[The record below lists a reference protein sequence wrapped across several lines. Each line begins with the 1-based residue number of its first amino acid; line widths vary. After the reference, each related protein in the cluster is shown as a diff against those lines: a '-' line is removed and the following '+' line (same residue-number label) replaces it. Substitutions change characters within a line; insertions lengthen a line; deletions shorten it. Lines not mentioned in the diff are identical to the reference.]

1 MFFDGELYKPKSDV
15 EREIELKLKI
25 LEDLQQQ
32 LTMLR
37 NQRESLSHVPMKK
50 LKENL
55 EYYDE
60 LIRKIE
66 KNIKEL
72 EKEIKELSKKNYQQ

>member
-1 MFFDGELYKPKSDV
+1 MGSF
-15 EREIELKLKI
+15 INQI
-25 LEDLQQQ
+25 Q

-37 NQRESLSHVPMKK
+37 NKREALTYVPMKR

-55 EYYDE
+55 EYYDK
-60 LIRKIE
+60 LIRKIG

>member
-1 MFFDGELYKPKSDV
+1 
-15 EREIELKLKI
+15 
-25 LEDLQQQ
+25 
-32 LTMLR
+32 MLR
-37 NQRESLSHVPMKK
+37 NKRESLSHVPMKK

-66 KNIKEL
+66 KSIKEL
-72 EKEIKELSKKNYQQ
+72 EKEIKELSKKNFQEEYKLLKSIPGVSDRVIGVVI

>member
-1 MFFDGELYKPKSDV
+1 
-15 EREIELKLKI
+15 
-25 LEDLQQQ
+25 
-32 LTMLR
+32 
-37 NQRESLSHVPMKK
+37 MKK

-72 EKEIKELSKKNYQQ
+72 EKEIKELSKKSYQEEYKLLKYTWHK

>member
-1 MFFDGELYKPKSDV
+1 MEECFLMESFINQK
-15 EREIELKLKI
+15 
-25 LEDLQQQ
+25 Q
-32 LTMLR
+32 LIMLR

-60 LIRKIE
+60 IIRKIE
-66 KNIKEL
+66 KSIKEL